1 MTIAIEDLIKCSDE
15 IPALPFY
22 VSKILEAI
30 NDPEA
35 NTDDIA
41 NLISKDIGLTTKIL
55 KLVNSPYFG
64 LPAKVTTIS
73 HALSIIGLSPIGT
86 LVLASTLMSQ
96 FKNIPENYVTME
108 SFWSHSI
115 ASGIAAKE
123 ICKLKKLKNGESL
136 YIAGIIH
143 DIGSLVIYKKY
154 PEKAHEALIQCNEYG
169 QGLIDSEQKF
179 LGFDHAQLGSALI
192 EKWNLPKLIQE
203 TTEFHHQPL
212 NAPTY
217 KKETAIVNLADYIIH
232 SNQLG
237 SSGELRGSDLN
248 KDILKLLEL
257 SMDDLALVS
266 EKTIQNFDEIYK
278 ALKNT

>member
-1 MTIAIEDLIKCSDE
+1 MTIAIEDLIKCSDD

-35 NTDDIA
+35 SADDIA

-64 LPAKVTTIS
+64 LSTKVTTIS
-73 HALSIIGLSPIGT
+73 HSLSILGLSPIGS
-86 LVLASTLMSQ
+86 LVLTSTLMSQ
-96 FKNIPENYVTME
+96 FKDIPENYVTME

-143 DIGSLVIYKKY
+143 DIGSLVIYKTY
-154 PEKAHEALIQCNEYG
+154 PEKASEVLIQCNEYEKD
-169 QGLIDSEQKF
+169 LIDSEQKF

-192 EKWNLPKLIQE
+192 EKWSLPKLIQE

-217 KKETAIVNLADYIIH
+217 KEETAIVNLADYIIH

-237 SSGELRGSDLN
+237 SSGELRGADLN
-248 KDILKLLEL
+248 EDVLKFLEL
-257 SMDDLALVS
+257 SLDDLALVS
-266 EKTIQNFDEIYK
+266 EKTIQNFEETYK
-278 ALKNT
+278 ALKNS